1 MSNSY
6 STTQVSGSKAAEIKS
21 NMLYLQCHPGTK
33 TLYVKQKK
41 KQTTEPPDPD
51 IPAFALMM
59 CTKEIIILQDLLCT
73 KPNRISPY
81 APG

>member
-6 STTQVSGSKAAEIKS
+6 STTQVSGSKAAEIKL
-21 NMLYLQCHPGTK
+21 NMLCLQCHPGTK
-33 TLYVKQKK
+33 TLYVEQKK
-41 KQTTEPPDPD
+41 TTKPPDPD
-51 IPAFALMM
+51 IPAFVLMM